1 MVIYR
6 YKKKDM
12 IPKHC
17 IKLFETKYETYPS
30 YTKLLMD
37 MEVFKKLVNR
47 SELIWC
53 SHSIRDNQD
62 NVVASLHSFHES
74 GIYIYLDTELQ
85 GSIYENVVYFMYQ
98 VDKKHI
104 VDFTINQIIKQNKNG
119 N

>member
-1 MVIYR
+1 
-6 YKKKDM
+6 M

-17 IKLFETKYETYPS
+17 IRLFEAKYETYPS
-30 YTKLLMD
+30 YTKLLVN

-53 SHSIRDNQD
+53 SHSIRDNVD
-62 NVVASLHSFHES
+62 NMIASLHSFHES
-74 GIYIYLDTELQ
+74 GIYIYLDTERQ
-85 GSIYENVVYFMYQ
+85 SSNNENVVYFMYQ

-104 VDFTINQIIKQNKNG
+104 VDFTINQIKKMNKNG

>member
-1 MVIYR
+1 
-6 YKKKDM
+6 M

-17 IKLFETKYETYPS
+17 IELFNVRYETYPS

-53 SHSIRDNQD
+53 SHSIRDNGD
-62 NVVASLHSFHES
+62 NMVASLHSFHEY

-85 GSIYENVVYFMYQ
+85 GSIYQNVVYFMYQ

-104 VDFTINQIIKQNKNG
+104 VDFTINQIKKMNKNG

>member
-1 MVIYR
+1 
-6 YKKKDM
+6 M

-17 IKLFETKYETYPS
+17 IELFNARYETYPS
-30 YTKLLMD
+30 HTKLLMD

-53 SHSIRDNQD
+53 SHSIRDNVD
-62 NVVASLHSFHES
+62 NMIASLHSFHES

-104 VDFTINQIIKQNKNG
+104 VDFTINQIKKMNKNG

>member
-1 MVIYR
+1 
-6 YKKKDM
+6 M
-12 IPKHC
+12 IPTHC
-17 IKLFETKYETYPS
+17 LELFNTRYETYPS
-30 YTKLLMD
+30 YTKMLMSMD
-37 MEVFKKLVNR
+37 VFKKLVNR
-47 SELIWC
+47 SELVWC
-53 SHSIRDNQD
+53 SHSISDNQD

-104 VDFTINQIIKQNKNG
+104 VDFTINQIKKIIKNG

>member
-1 MVIYR
+1 
-6 YKKKDM
+6 M

-17 IKLFETKYETYPS
+17 IELFNARYETYPS
-30 YTKLLMD
+30 HTKLLMT
-37 MEVFKKLVNR
+37 MEVFKKLINR
-47 SELIWC
+47 SELLWC
-53 SHSIRDNQD
+53 SHSIRENEDY
-62 NVVASLHSFHES
+62 VIASLHSFHES

-104 VDFTINQIIKQNKNG
+104 VDFTINQIKKQKKNG

>member
-1 MVIYR
+1 
-6 YKKKDM
+6 M

-17 IKLFETKYETYPS
+17 IELFNARYETYPS
-30 YTKLLMD
+30 HTKLLMD

-85 GSIYENVVYFMYQ
+85 GSIYEVVVYFMYQ
-98 VDKKHI
+98 IDKKHI
-104 VDFTINQIIKQNKNG
+104 VDFTINQIKKQKKNG